1 MNNYMPAHQQVAQD
15 QQHRV
20 RVESDGDSVNGG
32 ARLRPNQGQA
42 LSKAEAVAAETE
54 EKPKF
59 ISSSGLHVLGQDDT
73 RLPNHLDERGGSM
86 NSQYQDVEGRSK
98 ESKRPRRSTA

>member
-1 MNNYMPAHQQVAQD
+1 MPAHRQGVQD

-20 RVESDGDSVNGG
+20 RAESGGDSANGG

-42 LSKAEAVAAETE
+42 LSKAEASAAEME

-59 ISSSGLHVLGQDDT
+59 ISSSGLHVLGQDDA
-73 RLPNHLDERGGSM
+73 RLPNHLDEGGESM
-86 NSQYQDVEGRSK
+86 NSHYQDVEGRSK
-98 ESKRPRRSTA
+98 ESKRPPRSTA